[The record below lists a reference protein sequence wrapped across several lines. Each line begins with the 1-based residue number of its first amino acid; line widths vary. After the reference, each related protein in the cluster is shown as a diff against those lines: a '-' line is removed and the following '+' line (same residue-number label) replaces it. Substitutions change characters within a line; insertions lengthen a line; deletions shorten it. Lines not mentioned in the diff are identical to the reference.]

1 LLRNSPRRFSPV
13 PALAFAPT
21 RHPFL
26 RCPFLSSQFSEHME
40 STDFIIT
47 TQSRESDSKSSS
59 AGQTQLSIQS
69 PEICVI
75 CLDRISDSATTLPCR
90 HDHFHFAC
98 LGTWLQ
104 HQQRCP
110 LCKEQVRSVRFK
122 ESGEGSKLF
131 NLPQVEAVLPR
142 QSLSSLRHGHD
153 SPRGRFSGLRQR
165 RSPQSLASKRHNK
178 EDPALTRHH
187 HVYAYD
193 LYSLHV
199 GSNRHSRYLPS
210 GSITPDLFS
219 HSNQHLSRAKAF
231 TRRELKVFEFL
242 DPSPPTLASR
252 NNNDAEAQR
261 PLRRATNREFLLEYI
276 VAILQAIP
284 LKGSEGQAEKFFADY
299 LGTGHARLF
308 LHELE
313 SWLRSPFERLEQ
325 WDAAVQYRDAFVE
338 RVGDYDGER

>member
-1 LLRNSPRRFSPV
+1 
-13 PALAFAPT
+13 
-21 RHPFL
+21 
-26 RCPFLSSQFSEHME
+26 ME
-40 STDFIIT
+40 STEFIIST
-47 TQSRESDSKSSS
+47 ESREPESASSS

-98 LGTWLQ
+98 LGKWLQ

-110 LCKEQVRSVRFK
+110 LCKEQVRAVRFK

-131 NLPQVEAVLPR
+131 DLPQLETVLPR
-142 QSLSSLRHGHD
+142 QSLSSLRNEHD
-153 SPRGRFSGLRQR
+153 SLRGRSSGSRQG
-165 RSPQSLASKRHNK
+165 RSPQSPASKRHIK
-178 EDPALTRHH
+178 EEPALTRRRYI
-187 HVYAYD
+187 YAYN

-219 HSNQHLSRAKAF
+219 HSNQHISRAKAF
-231 TRRELKVFEFL
+231 TRRELKVFDFL
-242 DPSPPTLASR
+242 DPPPPTLASR
-252 NNNDAEAQR
+252 NSSDAETQR
-261 PLRRATNREFLLEYI
+261 PLRRVTNREFLLEYI
-276 VAILQAIP
+276 IAILQAIP
-284 LKGSEGQAEKFFADY
+284 LKGSEGQAERFVADY
-299 LGTGHARLF
+299 LGTGHAKLF

-338 RVGDYDGER
+338 QVGDYNGER